1 MAAQA
6 CICGRID
13 WTRSAG
19 GAAVQGVPE
28 RVDCPR
34 KLDQIFTLRARAWK
48 DRVPDFP
55 DIPSWSDEF
64 DENAMHWAFFDH
76 GTPVAAAR
84 LTIHSRLNLVPN
96 PEVFAAVLPPDLT
109 GPIAVLTRL
118 VVDQRHR
125 GQGLSTALDHTRIRS
140 ARSAG
145 CRCVIGSTFAGQK
158 RLDQMV
164 GYGFQILG
172 EAALYASGPLKIVG
186 ESDHAPGGAKRDRL
200 YSPHSLIVGLPL

>member
-6 CICGRID
+6 CICGRFD

-19 GAAVQGVPE
+19 GAAVQGIPE
-28 RVDCPR
+28 LVDCPR
-34 KLDQIFTLRARAWK
+34 KLEQIYALRARAWK

-76 GTPVAAAR
+76 GAPVAAAR
-84 LTIHSRLNLVPN
+84 LTIHSRLDLVPN
-96 PEVFAAVLPPDLT
+96 PEVFAAVLTSDLA

-118 VVDQRHR
+118 VVDQRYAGR
-125 GQGLSTALDHTRIRS
+125 GLSTALDHTRLQS
-140 ARSAG
+140 ARLAG
-145 CRCVIGSTFAGQK
+145 CRWVILSTFAGQK
-158 RLDQMV
+158 RLDQVV

-172 EAALYASGPLKIVG
+172 EAAPYTSGPLKAIRV
-186 ESDHAPGGAKRDRL
+186 SCQGGGRRDTAF
-200 YSPHSLIVGLPL
+200 ILPTA